1 MALRKL
7 LGELRDTRSLLISS
21 SGRRHHTTS
30 LQPAAADGLDADIE
44 GSREVKPYSAV
55 PGPRELPLIGN
66 AWRFLPYIGHF
77 SIERLDTAM
86 WSLYNDYG
94 KVVKVGGLIGH
105 PDLVFVFDGD
115 YIEHVFRREEVQPH
129 RPSMPS
135 LRYYKQHLR
144 KDFFRDTPGL
154 IGIHGPQW
162 DEFRS
167 KVQQVLL
174 HPGAARNYVDPLN
187 EVASD
192 FMTRIDMLRDDKQEL
207 PEHFLSEIYKWA
219 LESIGRVALDSRL
232 GCLGNDI
239 ASDSETH
246 RIIKSIHTFFEN
258 VAEVELR
265 TPFWRVWSTP
275 TWKKY
280 IAALDAFRELC
291 MKQIAEAMDR
301 SIPEESE
308 RSEDDMSI
316 VQKIIRKTSNPKM
329 AAVLALDLLLVGVD
343 TTSVSV
349 SSCLYQLARN
359 PEKQEK
365 LYRELERVLPTPAAP
380 VDVKCL
386 DKLTYLKACIK
397 ETLRMYPV
405 IIGNGRSLQSDTVIG
420 DYRIPK
426 GTHVIFPHLVVSNI
440 EENFPSPDKFLPER
454 WLKSDQCP
462 LTAGKKIH
470 PFVSLPFGYGRRTC
484 IGRRFAEAELN
495 ILLAKIFRKYRAEY
509 HYDDFRYKICP
520 TYIPENPLK
529 FRLIERQ
536 KQ

>member
-1 MALRKL
+1 
-7 LGELRDTRSLLISS
+7 
-21 SGRRHHTTS
+21 
-30 LQPAAADGLDADIE
+30 
-44 GSREVKPYSAV
+44 
-55 PGPRELPLIGN
+55 
-66 AWRFLPYIGHF
+66 
-77 SIERLDTAM
+77 M

-207 PEHFLSEIYKWA
+207 PEDFLSEIYKWA

-365 LYRELERVLPTPAAP
+365 LYRELERVLPTAAAP